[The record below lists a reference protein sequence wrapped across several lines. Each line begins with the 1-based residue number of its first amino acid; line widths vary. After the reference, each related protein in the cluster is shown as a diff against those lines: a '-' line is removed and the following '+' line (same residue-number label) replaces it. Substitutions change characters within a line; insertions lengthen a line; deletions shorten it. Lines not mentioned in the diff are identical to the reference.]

1 MIVIRIIGDALGRST
16 PFDGKFVKSFD
27 PDAHR
32 GRGAVVAV
40 LEPLDALRFTT
51 TAEAHS
57 FWRYGLMESPTV
69 RLLRITLKSLL
80 SKKPCYHVQMNVSFE
95 HGKDKE

>member
-57 FWRYGLMESPTV
+57 FWRQASKVQP
-69 RLLRITLKSLL
+69 LRPDG
-80 SKKPCYHVQMNVSFE
+80 KPNRPLTAYNIEIIAV
-95 HGKDKE
+95 